1 MLVPLGIWRAR
12 GVAILLASGTAISLI
27 ALSAGASP
35 ALAEPLTET
44 TVPTETEYVPTEE
57 VITEVPPAYE
67 VPPPIQTTVA
77 PQLPLEPT
85 TQAPVVTQETQAP
98 VVTQETQAPIVTQ
111 TTQAPVV
118 TQAPQ
123 IVTTTAAPEVTAEP
137 EPVTTT
143 EVVPIPTPTAPVST
157 TAPTPISTPPA
168 LVTTTEPTPSSS
180 AAVTTTT
187 PVTTESTTGTSTSP
201 SPSAAVVPS
210 TTTPSSGTSQTT
222 AEGSTS
228 TPPTTQDSTSG
239 SAGTSEP
246 DTTAGGGSPEPS
258 SNEQTGSA
266 EQPAGVTP
274 LAEPQR
280 LEAAPQD
287 IKLAQQATP
296 VEENPPPAPQTEI
309 ARLRSLVIPPTDAGA
324 NGATSVVANAGL
336 AADER
341 RVLQWQPDWVQYDE
355 YYRPLIFN
363 PYPEPLQ
370 LVYLV
375 NGVPRV
381 LIIPPLG
388 RIVTEVRELGSYN
401 FTALRLNAFGIPI
414 DIAVGNFF
422 GGGYFP
428 GPGLPPP
435 PPPPPPG
442 RPLADVPVQVKYTN
456 ATYEPIR
463 VQKLV
468 DVGPDPA
475 VGGEHKVLLDGVT
488 PAWGEWKQSD
498 TGVQQF
504 EVHKTQSFP
513 GLEAPAEGPLPGDYD
528 LQLVSDSSR
537 TGLSAKDITLI
548 VAAALVAVL
557 GLGAIV
563 LTVFLGRRRR
573 PLH

>member
-1 MLVPLGIWRAR
+1 M
-12 GVAILLASGTAISLI
+12 
-27 ALSAGASP
+27 
-35 ALAEPLTET
+35 
-44 TVPTETEYVPTEE
+44 
-57 VITEVPPAYE
+57 
-67 VPPPIQTTVA
+67 
-77 PQLPLEPT
+77 
-85 TQAPVVTQETQAP
+85 
-98 VVTQETQAPIVTQ
+98 
-111 TTQAPVV
+111 
-118 TQAPQ
+118 
-123 IVTTTAAPEVTAEP
+123 
-137 EPVTTT
+137 
-143 EVVPIPTPTAPVST
+143 
-157 TAPTPISTPPA
+157 
-168 LVTTTEPTPSSS
+168 
-180 AAVTTTT
+180 
-187 PVTTESTTGTSTSP
+187 
-201 SPSAAVVPS
+201 VPS
-210 TTTPSSGTSQTT
+210 TTTPSSSTSQTT

-309 ARLRSLVIPPTDAGA
+309 DRLRSLVIPPTDAGA
-324 NGATSVVANAGL
+324 NGATSVVADAGL

-355 YYRPLIFN
+355 FYRPLIFN

-375 NGVPRV
+375 GGVPRV

-435 PPPPPPG
+435 PPPPPPV
-442 RPLADVPVQVKYTN
+442 RTLTDVPVQVKYTN

-463 VQKLV
+463 VQKIV

-498 TGVQQF
+498 TGVPQF

-513 GLEAPAEGPLPGDYD
+513 GMEAPAEGPLPGDYD
-528 LQLVSDSSR
+528 LQLVSDSSP
-537 TGLSAKDITLI
+537 TGLSGKDITLI

-563 LTVFLGRRRR
+563 LTIFLGRRRR

>member
-27 ALSAGASP
+27 ALSAGVTP
-35 ALAEPLTET
+35 AVAEPLTET

-57 VITEVPPAYE
+57 VITEVPPTYE
-67 VPPPIQTTVA
+67 VPTPIQTTVA

-111 TTQAPVV
+111 
-118 TQAPQ
+118 APQ

-143 EVVPIPTPTAPVST
+143 EAAPIPTPTAP
-157 TAPTPISTPPA
+157 APTPISTPPA

-180 AAVTTTT
+180 AAVTTST

-201 SPSAAVVPS
+201 SPSVALVPS
-210 TTTPSSGTSQTT
+210 TTTSSSSTSQTT

-228 TPPTTQDSTSG
+228 SQPPTEDSTTG
-239 SAGTSEP
+239 SEGTSEP

-266 EQPAGVTP
+266 EQAAGVTQ

-287 IKLAQQATP
+287 VKLAQQAVP

-309 ARLRSLVIPPTDAGA
+309 DRIRDLVIPPTDAGA
-324 NGATSVVANAGL
+324 NGATSVVADAGL

-375 NGVPRV
+375 GGVPRI

-414 DIAVGNFF
+414 DMAVGNFF

-435 PPPPPPG
+435 PPPPPV
-442 RPLADVPVQVKYTN
+442 RTLTDVPVQVKYTN

-463 VQKLV
+463 VQKIV

-498 TGVQQF
+498 TGVPQF

-513 GLEAPAEGPLPGDYD
+513 GMEAPAEGPLPGDYD
-528 LQLVSDSSR
+528 LQLVSDSSP
-537 TGLSAKDITLI
+537 TGLSGKDITLI

-563 LTVFLGRRRR
+563 LTIFLGRRRR
-573 PLH
+573 PQH